1 MGKFNLNDNYT
12 RQPSNYVVRFTDR
25 EIRFREIS
33 YRGKNHRTYTFTT
46 TSSGSEE
53 EKTHDEKGVL
63 GLALL
68 INWDIVDDFYRI
80 LTSDGNLS
88 IFNGDVRTLG
98 EINIS
103 RVSKTGKP
111 QTLFF
116 SPAADKNGKLIFK
129 TRDHMFSSD
138 LGYNKESNVDV
149 YLRLD
154 NQIGLKE
161 FILKNLNEIRT
172 YKYDD
177 KVHASFSED
186 NKHTN
191 YIIHL
196 KQLFNDKYYYIKY
209 NITIPQNM
217 VFKFYDSFLQ
227 FENKFKDWEE
237 TAAQEMKNILA
248 TYGNSFEKEIPF
260 NSVNECQYQLS
271 YKEYKTEDITTTKAS
286 FEPLFVIQDSCV
298 KLRLV
303 DARNGDYEMTKPG
316 IDSNF
321 CFEIDSMV
329 LEDIHSELQK
339 IFEIETEK
347 QKEKERI
354 EQEKRRIEE
363 EKRKE
368 RMRIEQEKRRIDG
381 LFK

>member
-12 RQPSNYVVRFTDR
+12 RQPSNYRVRFTAGG
-25 EIRFREIS
+25 IRFG
-33 YRGKNHRTYTFTT
+33 GKNHRSYTFTT

-53 EKTHDEKGVL
+53 EKIHYGKG
-63 GLALL
+63 GLYLL

-98 EINIS
+98 EITIINIFLE
-103 RVSKTGKP
+103 RKNVTP
-111 QTLFF
+111 YTVRF
-116 SPAADKNGKLIFK
+116 SPAADKNGKLIFN
-129 TRDHMFSSD
+129 TRDHRFSSD

-154 NQIGLKE
+154 NQIDLKE

-227 FENKFKDWEE
+227 FEKKFKDWEE

>member
-1 MGKFNLNDNYT
+1 MGKFNLYVNYT

-25 EIRFREIS
+25 GIS
-33 YRGKNHRTYTFTT
+33 FGGKNHRSYTFTT
-46 TSSGSEE
+46 TSSESEE
-53 EKTHDEKGVL
+53 EKIHYEKG
-63 GLALL
+63 GLYLL

-98 EINIS
+98 EINIFNII
-103 RVSKTGKP
+103 SKNGTP
-111 QTLFF
+111 QTVCF

-129 TRDHMFSSD
+129 TRDHRFSSD

-177 KVHASFSED
+177 KVHASFSKD

-196 KQLFNDKYYYIKY
+196 KQLFNNKYYYIKY

-316 IDSNF
+316 TFEHVLDSNF